1 MKRWIALALPV
12 VVSAVLVAQELSGA
26 PDVRGPVASPFNV
39 TDPSGPPVILNAPYS
54 AEVISTFDKVL
65 ASGKRVHRETHGKVY
80 RDSQGRTR
88 TEAAPPAAPKPLPI
102 RISDPVERCTILLD
116 SSAMTAKVNP
126 WHVATSRP
134 TGTFTPR
141 PAASAEPPDA
151 PVPSAGLPTPSD
163 AVPGNGPI
171 GGAVPKKSAASEELG
186 TREMEGLTVSGIKS
200 ILTANRP
207 AEGDGQSNT
216 VITTTIVQWEAR
228 DMGIVVVNDK
238 DDAQLGHFTTK
249 LMNIVRTEPDPA
261 LFQIPSGYT
270 VTDRRPQTKGQ
281 D

>member
-1 MKRWIALALPV
+1 MKPWIALALPV
-12 VVSAVLVAQELSGA
+12 VVSAMLVAQELSGA
-26 PDVRGPVASPFNV
+26 PDVRGPVSSPFNV
-39 TDPSGPPVILNAPYS
+39 TDRLGPPVILNAPYS

-65 ASGKRVHRETHGKVY
+65 PTGNRVHRETHGKVY

-116 SSAMTAKVNP
+116 PAAMTAKVNP

-134 TGTFTPR
+134 TETFTSP
-141 PAASAEPPDA
+141 PAASAGPSDSIA
-151 PVPSAGLPTPSD
+151 PSAALPTPS
-163 AVPGNGPI
+163 ATVSGNAPI
-171 GGAVPKKSAASEELG
+171 GGAVPTKTATSEELG

-200 ILTANRP
+200 IVIANGSSGGS
-207 AEGDGQSNT
+207 ENT
-216 VITTTIVQWEAR
+216 VASKTVIIQWEAR
-228 DMGIVVVNDK
+228 DLGIVVLK
-238 DDAQLGHFTTK
+238 DTDDPQLGHFTTK
-249 LMNIVRTEPDPA
+249 LVNIVRTEPALA

-270 VTDRRPQTKGQ
+270 VTDNRPQKKGQ